1 MIYAEHL
8 LSFREYGILVH
19 ALTKLKDACSLSM
32 TNLGSVLKSRDIT
45 LPTKVCIVKTMPF
58 PVVTYRCK
66 SWTIKKAE
74 HWRIDAF
81 ELWCWRRFLRV
92 PWTTRSS
99 NQSILKEINPE
110 QSLEGLML
118 KLQYFGHFG
127 KEPTHSKNPD
137 VGKDWRQ
144 EEKGT
149 IDAKMVGW
157 HHQLD
162 GHEFEQTLRDSEGQR
177 SLVCC
182 SPWIHKESDT
192 TELVNNKKAESTKAT
207 NLQWNPGHWVSNK
220 FFWYTFHMCCHN
232 LLLGELSM
240 SWVTRKVKKSRKLG
254 PGFLQTSSRVPFPF
268 ADFAFLSLYL
278 SYQYDHMLNP
288 VSLLRK
294 SINLEMVMGIKRQQV
309 SYHLQMF
316 GNFPDQFIF
325 CY

>member
-1 MIYAEHL
+1 MVLEKILESPLDNKEFKPVNPKGNQPRTILGRTDAE
-8 LSFREYGILVH
+8 
-19 ALTKLKDACSLSM
+19 A
-32 TNLGSVLKSRDIT
+32 
-45 LPTKVCIVKTMPF
+45 
-58 PVVTYRCK
+58 
-66 SWTIKKAE
+66 
-74 HWRIDAF
+74 
-81 ELWCWRRFLRV
+81 
-92 PWTTRSS
+92 
-99 NQSILKEINPE
+99 SILWPPD
-110 QSLEGLML
+110 GR
-118 KLQYFGHFG
+118 LQFI
-127 KEPTHSKNPD
+127 
-137 VGKDWRQ
+137 GKDSSCWERLR
-144 EEKGT
+144 EGGEGGNR
-149 IDAKMVGW
+149 GW
-157 HHQLD
+157 D
-162 GHEFEQTLRDSEGQR
+162 GWMAYWFNGHEFEQTMGDSERQG